1 MPSGEDSAVSGST
14 GRAVG
19 NRDQALERM
28 LEREFP
34 VICFAWDG
42 TAVSS
47 RGDDASAVRSR
58 LERLTALGVDIAV
71 ISSAHVREVDEQLRA
86 RPGVEGRLFLYLS
99 RGSEVYVVGPAGPR
113 LLERRT
119 ATPLEEEHLAVSAEA
134 LLERL
139 TAAGLDARL
148 VPGHLNRRSVDLLP
162 DWTEPPGTDVPELQ
176 RRVDERLRA
185 AGFDGLHG
193 VIELAREL
201 AGDAGLTRPAVR
213 SDVRHVDIGLTG
225 KSDAMRA
232 VLRGLVLGRN
242 RRPQDLLVLGD
253 TFGAVA
259 DGQGTD
265 STMLIPELRRAVY
278 VSVGPEPEGAPSQV
292 LHHGGGPVAFLDIL
306 HDQLAMREIV
316 AVQSFPQPTTDPA
329 WRFEVKGF
337 DPFRER
343 EAETWLTVANGETG
357 TRGALE
363 EGSAISTPATFV
375 AGVYGDGTGDPS
387 FRQPVPAPDWTGL
400 RLMVAGSALTLSNGE
415 ILDHERVLDLRH
427 GVVFRTWRQ
436 RLRSG
441 RTVRVRTA
449 RFASLADRQIMAAR
463 AEAVPEDFSGS
474 LVWQSAIGVSHAG
487 GPTRETEFEVIADP
501 PGLVASTRGRNG
513 GGHALAVTTN
523 PAPGSPVARTPQ
535 QARDVI
541 GGRLE
546 PGDPATVD
554 RLAAIVSARTKVPS
568 PEVARR
574 ALERARDAGYDELLR
589 RHQAAWE
596 AAWDAADLR
605 VDGDADDQ
613 HALRFAIYHMIST
626 AHPGKETVS
635 IGARGLG
642 GMSYFLHVFWDTEI
656 FVLPFFIY
664 TQPETARTMLK
675 YRYRNLPGAR
685 EKAARMGFKGALYPW
700 ESADKGVETTPP
712 YGYGPDGEKVP
723 ILSGLMEHHIS
734 ADVAWAVWEYWKA
747 TADDGFM
754 ASMGVEILLETA
766 RFWVSRAARDD
777 EGIYHVNVVVG
788 PDEYHEGVDDNAYT
802 NVLARWNIKR
812 ALEALSWLK
821 EVDAEY
827 AETLTERL
835 ELSVTELFGWR
846 AVMDGYATGFDPETL
861 LFEQFAGFY
870 DMADVPVEKIRP
882 RPMAADLLLG
892 RDVTLM
898 SKVVKQAD
906 VVMLCH
912 VLADEIDEVTTRANY
927 DYYEPITC
935 HGSSLSPGIHAA
947 VAARLHD
954 VAEATT
960 YFKMAAAIDL
970 ADNMGNAAAGL
981 HMATMGGLWQAAVM
995 GFCGVQRRGEALRF
1009 DPQLP
1014 KAWKR
1019 VRMPLRFRG
1028 ARLALD
1034 IRARRDGVDVGIT
1047 VEEAPVTMQ
1056 LDGVDRELRIGT
1068 HNLRRKDGARWQVDE
1083 G

>member
-1 MPSGEDSAVSGST
+1 MSSGKVETRPD
-14 GRAVG
+14 GRL
-19 NRDQALERM
+19 RDGALERA
-28 LEREFP
+28 LERKFS

-42 TAVSS
+42 TAVAS
-47 RGDDASAVRSR
+47 RDADASGVRSQV
-58 LERLTALGVDIAV
+58 ERLTALDVDIAV
-71 ISSAHVREVDEQLRA
+71 ISSADVRAVDEQLRA

-119 ATPLEEEHLAVSAEA
+119 TTPLEEEHLAAAAEA
-134 LLERL
+134 LRQRL

-162 DWTEPPGTDVPELQ
+162 DWTEPSGVEVGGLQ
-176 RRVDERLRA
+176 RCVEERLRA
-185 AGFDGLHG
+185 IGYDGLHG
-193 VIELAREL
+193 VLELAREL
-201 AGDAGLTRPAVR
+201 GREAGLSHPAIT
-213 SDVRHVDIGLTG
+213 SDVRHIDIGLTG
-225 KSDAMRA
+225 KGDAMHA
-232 VLRGLVLGRN
+232 VTRSLVLGRG
-242 RRPQDLLVLGD
+242 RQPADLLVLGD

-265 STMLIPELRRAVY
+265 SAMLIPELHRAVY
-278 VSVGPEPEGAPSQV
+278 VSVGREPAGVPPQV
-292 LHHGGGPVAFLDIL
+292 LHAGGGPGAFLDIL
-306 HDQLAMREIV
+306 HDQLTVREIV
-316 AVQSFPQPTTDPA
+316 AKQSFPEPTADPA

-375 AGVYGDGTGDPS
+375 AGVYGDAPGDPP

-400 RLMVAGSALTLSNGE
+400 RLMVAGSALTLANGE

-427 GVVFRTWRQ
+427 GVVYRSWRQ

-441 RTVRVRTA
+441 RTVHVRTA
-449 RFASLADRQIMAAR
+449 RFASLDDRQLMAAR

-474 LVWQSAIGVSHAG
+474 LVWQSAIGVTHAG
-487 GPTRETEFEVIADP
+487 GPTRETELEILEDP
-501 PGLVASTRGRNG
+501 PGMIAKTHGRNG
-513 GGHALAVTTN
+513 GGHVLAVTTN

-554 RLAAIVSARTKVPS
+554 RLAAIVSARTRVPS

-574 ALERARDAGYDELLR
+574 ALERARATGYDELLR
-589 RHQAAWE
+589 RHQAAWD

-605 VDGDADDQ
+605 VDGDDADQ

-626 AHPGKETVS
+626 AHPGKDTVS

-664 TQPETARTMLK
+664 TQPETALTMLK

-685 EKAARMGFKGALYPW
+685 QKAADMGFRGALYPW
-700 ESADKGVETTPP
+700 ESADKGTETTPL
-712 YGYGPDGEKVP
+712 YGYGPDGVKVP

-734 ADVAWAVWEYWKA
+734 ADVAWAAWEYWKA
-747 TADDGFM
+747 TGDDGFM
-754 ASMGVEILLETA
+754 ASMGVEMLLETA
-766 RFWVSRAARDD
+766 RFWVSRAARDP
-777 EGIYHVNVVVG
+777 EGRYHVRVVVG

-812 ALEALSWLK
+812 ALEAFAWLEGFDSDYAK
-821 EVDAEY
+821 EVAK
-827 AETLTERL
+827 RL

-846 AVMDGYATGFDPETL
+846 KVIEGYIDGFDPETL
-861 LFEQFAGFY
+861 LYEQFAGFY
-870 DMADVPVEKIRP
+870 DMADVPTEKLRP

-892 RDVTLM
+892 RDVTLV

-912 VLADEIDEVTTRANY
+912 VLADEIDEKTTRANY

-995 GFCGVQRRGEALRF
+995 GFCGVMRRGEALRL

-1014 KAWKR
+1014 EAWKR

-1028 ARLALD
+1028 AHLHLD
-1034 IRARRDGVDVGIT
+1034 VRARKDGVDVGIT
-1047 VEEAPVTMQ
+1047 VEKAPLTLQ
-1056 LDGVDRELRIGT
+1056 LDGVEREFPPGR
-1068 HNLRRKDGARWQVDE
+1068 HRLRRRHGGPWQVE
-1083 G
+1083 AG

>member
-1 MPSGEDSAVSGST
+1 MPSGDDKDGTTRTESARHHRPE
-14 GRAVG
+14 RALD
-19 NRDQALERM
+19 RP
-28 LEREFP
+28 FP

-42 TAVSS
+42 TAVAQ
-47 RGDDASAVRSR
+47 RDDDASAVRSR
-58 LERLTALGVDIAV
+58 VERLAALGVDVAV
-71 ISSAHVREVDEQLRA
+71 VSSAHVREVDEQLRA

-119 ATPLEEEHLAVSAEA
+119 ATPLEEEQLAAASKA

-139 TAAGLDARL
+139 RAAGVKARPA
-148 VPGHLNRRSVDLLP
+148 PGHLNRRSIDLAP
-162 DWTEPPGTDVPELQ
+162 DWKRLPGAGVPELQ
-176 RRVDERLRA
+176 ALVDERLRA
-185 AGFDGLHG
+185 AGLDGLRG
-193 VIELAREL
+193 VLELAREL
-201 AGDAGLTRPAVR
+201 ARAAGLAHPAVGGDA
-213 SDVRHVDIGLTG
+213 RHVDIGLTG

-232 VLRGLVLGRN
+232 VARSLITGRD

-259 DGQGTD
+259 DGRGTD
-265 STMLIPELRRAVY
+265 SAMLVPELRRAVY
-278 VSVGPEPEGAPSQV
+278 VSVGPEPGGAPPQV
-292 LHHGGGPVAFLDIL
+292 LHVGGGPIAFLDIL

-316 AVQSFPQPTTDPA
+316 AVDGFPRPTADPA

-343 EAETWLTVANGETG
+343 EVETWLTVANGETG

-375 AGVYGDGTGDPS
+375 AGVYGDGTGDPA
-387 FRQPVPAPDWTGL
+387 FRQPVPAPDWTGM
-400 RLMVAGSALTLSNGE
+400 RLMVAGSAVTLSNGE

-436 RLRSG
+436 RLRNG

-449 RFASLADRQIMAAR
+449 RFASLADRRLMAAR
-463 AEAVPEDFSGS
+463 AEAVPEDFSGP
-474 LVWQSAIGVSHAG
+474 LVWQSAIGVTHAG
-487 GPTRETEFEVIADP
+487 GPTRETEFEVISDP

-513 GGHALAVTTN
+513 GGHVLAVTTN

-541 GGRLE
+541 GGRLD

-554 RLAAIVSARTKVPS
+554 RLAAIVSARSRVPS
-568 PEVARR
+568 AEVARR

-605 VDGDADDQ
+605 VDGDPGDQ

-626 AHPGKETVS
+626 AHPGKDTVS

-664 TQPETARTMLK
+664 TQPDTALTMLK

-685 EKAARMGFKGALYPW
+685 EKARNMGFKGALYPW

-712 YGYGPDGEKVP
+712 YGHGPDGEKVP

-747 TADDGFM
+747 TGDDGFM
-754 ASMGVEILLETA
+754 AAMGVEMLLETA
-766 RFWVSRAARDD
+766 RFWVSRAARDED
-777 EGIYHVNVVVG
+777 GRYHVNVVVG
-788 PDEYHEGVDDNAYT
+788 PDEYHEGVNDNAYT

-812 ALEALSWLK
+812 ALEALAWLK
-821 EVDAEY
+821 ESDAEY
-827 AETLTERL
+827 AEALTARL
-835 ELSVTELFGWR
+835 DMTVTELFGWR
-846 AVMDGYATGFDPETL
+846 RVIDGYVTGFDPETL
-861 LFEQFAGFY
+861 LYEQFAGFY
-870 DMADVPVEKIRP
+870 DMADVPPEKLRP

-892 RDVTLM
+892 REVTLV

-912 VLADEIDEVTTRANY
+912 VLADEIDERTTRANY
-927 DYYEPITC
+927 DHYEPITC

-954 VAEATT
+954 VADATA

-995 GFCGVQRRGEALRF
+995 GFCGIMRRGEALRL

-1014 KAWKR
+1014 EAWRR

-1028 ARLALD
+1028 ARLSFD
-1034 IRARRDGVDVGIT
+1034 IRARKGGAAVGIT
-1047 VEEAPVTMQ
+1047 VQEAPVTLR
-1056 LDGVDRELRIGT
+1056 LDGVDREFPVGT
-1068 HNLRRKDGARWQVDE
+1068 HALSRKHGEGWQVE
-1083 G
+1083 ER